1 MARPFPSSSATDIE
15 AAPRRDTTVDRV
27 AGVVGRLAI
36 AFLFIDAARYHV
48 SAAGWRVTL
57 AQMAARGVPA
67 PVPMLIVAM
76 IASTLLALALLVGFK
91 ERWAA
96 LGLAI
101 YTICVSCVM
110 YNPFAH
116 LGYTALVLLLK
127 DICIFGAL
135 LALSRALSGDGWI
148 RWPRR

>member
-1 MARPFPSSSATDIE
+1 MPISALSSTSNTLEVSPARG
-15 AAPRRDTTVDRV
+15 AAIDRIL
-27 AGVVGRLAI
+27 GVVGRLAI

-67 PVPMLIVAM
+67 PIPMLIVAM
-76 IASTLLALALLVGFK
+76 IASTLLAIALVLGFK

-116 LGYTALVLLLK
+116 LGYTALVLFLK